1 MYIAAFV
8 FSFQYARSV
17 QVGLWETSQV
27 IRSFANKG
35 TEDIYN
41 GVDSKA
47 ARKACPS
54 TMWTVARRKLDRL
67 HNTTRLADLAVP
79 PGNKLEALR
88 RDRVGQHAIR
98 INDQYRI
105 CFRWTDRGVE
115 DVEITDYH

>member
-1 MYIAAFV
+1 M
-8 FSFQYARSV
+8 
-17 QVGLWETSQV
+17 

-47 ARKACPS
+47 ARKTCPS
-54 TMWTVARRKLDRL
+54 SLWGGARRKLDRL
-67 HNTTRLADLAVP
+67 YNTTRLPDLAVP
-79 PGNKLEALR
+79 SGNKLEPLK

-105 CFRWTDRGVE
+105 CFRWSDGGVE